1 MKITARTAPA
11 AHKTPSDKLTAAQT
25 KGLQGSINYRLK
37 NSDVGIDQSETAGT
51 DITNQTAPRGTSP
64 KAAALYEKFK
74 AAYDPRDFQSAGAS
88 LYAFTLKDGQQ
99 AWGVQ
104 KWDDKSTLMVLF
116 DRTGEIGR
124 GKLNDNGVYDWSVR
138 KS

>member
-11 AHKTPSDKLTAAQT
+11 ARSIPSEKLTPAQA
-25 KGLQGSINYRLK
+25 KGLEGSINYRLR
-37 NSDVGIDQSETAGT
+37 NVDVGIDQSQTAGT
-51 DITNQTAPRGTSP
+51 DIENTTAPRGTSP
-64 KAAALYEKFK
+64 KAAALYEKFQ
-74 AAYDPRDFQSAGAS
+74 AAYDPRDFQSAGAG
-88 LYAFTLKDGQQ
+88 LYAFTLKNGQQ
-99 AWGVQ
+99 AWGVR
-104 KWDDKSTLMVLF
+104 KWDDKSTIMVLF